1 MCVLL
6 PAEPEKGVVIVKRL
20 CGGSSEGTVFS
31 FPAWVESERVPILQ
45 QYLELYICILC
56 TY

>member
-45 QYLELYICILC
+45 QYLELYI
-56 TY
+56 